1 MKNRVVQTIYC
12 CAQSVKIHDTR
23 TDSHFSYHKSSSR
36 SKILKIQSCLRVPVP
51 RSIFTTHM
59 QFEKWK
65 NKIQIV
71 ARSKYFGILFKK
83 YIPVN
88 TPEPR
93 PFKMGTF
100 DSNAGIGAVGS
111 GDMSSTRN
119 NQIWSSAN
127 SFFRN
132 NWVWP
137 FFACFLERWLIYGSQ
152 FFLNWPV
159 HQNLILNLN
168 MEQKT
173 KHKFFML
180 LCKKMKNKGISKIE
194 FWPIWPLSSA
204 IDWVLS
210 KYWDSIWCNVS
221 MQGTCVFTKNPTLI
235 VKKLI
240 FLMK

>member
-1 MKNRVVQTIYC
+1 MIDFVFI
-12 CAQSVKIHDTR
+12 
-23 TDSHFSYHKSSSR
+23 
-36 SKILKIQSCLRVPVP
+36 
-51 RSIFTTHM
+51 
-59 QFEKWK
+59 EKD
-65 NKIQIV
+65 NNS
-71 ARSKYFGILFKK
+71 AILFLNWRRTKLRILWG
-83 YIPVN
+83 YDS

-137 FFACFLERWLIYGSQ
+137 FFACFLERWLSYGSQ

-210 KYWDSIWCNVS
+210 KYWDSIRCNIS
-221 MQGTCVFTKNPTLI
+221 MQGTCVLTKNPTLI

-240 FLMK
+240 FFDEIGKNHQFLTLIFPTMISGTKYSVSLTKSCF

>member
-1 MKNRVVQTIYC
+1 MRLTFPKYFAAPFSSLMFTFLKPYDFILLC
-12 CAQSVKIHDTR
+12 CARNYKKVGINE
-23 TDSHFSYHKSSSR
+23 R
-36 SKILKIQSCLRVPVP
+36 SCI
-51 RSIFTTHM
+51 
-59 QFEKWK
+59 
-65 NKIQIV
+65 
-71 ARSKYFGILFKK
+71 
-83 YIPVN
+83 

-137 FFACFLERWLIYGSQ
+137 FFACFLERWLSYGSQ

-194 FWPIWPLSSA
+194 FWPL
-204 IDWVLS
+204 
-210 KYWDSIWCNVS
+210 
-221 MQGTCVFTKNPTLI
+221 
-235 VKKLI
+235 
-240 FLMK
+240 